1 MVAASPFPFPQGSQV
16 LISQLA
22 TALQKRGHEVR
33 LWAYASGSGQPP
45 AGVELNR
52 TPDLPG
58 LTQPSARPSWKKP
71 LLDLL
76 LMRELLRGTRHWRPD
91 LIHTHN
97 FEGLLIA
104 LTVRRLKGI
113 PVVYHVHNAMGLE
126 LHTYFD
132 SAAGRWAGG
141 VVGRWVDGHLV
152 RRADRCIV
160 LNERAVDYFRERGV
174 ERLHVVPPGIDYRQG
189 NADRVRAGLGQD
201 PLILYS
207 GNLDRYQ
214 DLELLL
220 EAFELVEQERPEARL
235 VLSTHSAPESWQTRL
250 PPSGLGSRVIV
261 VQADEFGGVC
271 DLLAAADVAV
281 LPRMDCLGFPI
292 KLLNY
297 MAAGRAIVA
306 SEGSA
311 MGVRHL
317 ENGLVVE
324 DGDMAGLA
332 SAIVR
337 LLDNP
342 LLARQLGAEA
352 QRTVEAEYGW
362 DQGCRSIEA
371 VYARAVC
378 REP

>member
-76 LMRELLRGTRHWRPD
+76 LVRELLRGTRHWRPD

-311 MGVRHL
+311 VGVRHM

-324 DGDMAGLA
+324 DGDIAGLA

-337 LLDNP
+337 LLDDP
-342 LLARQLGAEA
+342 LLARHLGAEA
-352 QRTVEAEYGW
+352 RRTVEAEHGW
-362 DQGCRSIEA
+362 DEACRSIEA
-371 VYARAVC
+371 VYARALC
-378 REP
+378 QET